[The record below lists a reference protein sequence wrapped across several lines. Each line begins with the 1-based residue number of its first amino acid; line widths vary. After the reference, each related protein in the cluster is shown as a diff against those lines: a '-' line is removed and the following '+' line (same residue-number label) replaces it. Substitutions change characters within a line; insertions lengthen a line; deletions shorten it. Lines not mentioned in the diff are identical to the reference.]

1 MGGNVST
8 DMQNPEPGRTSTVP
22 ASAATPVPPD
32 GRPGNRIGSRLVSAT
47 MTSYATA
54 ALLVILVVVFWAAL
68 PAFRTERNWS
78 ALLVT
83 QAVTAALALAA
94 LLPLIVGE
102 FDLSLGYSLGFLA
115 MVGAWLSGRHQS
127 ALAVIAVMI
136 VGGAAVGLVN
146 GVLNVGAHIGSFIA
160 TLGVGTILSALTE
173 GISGGNVLFSGIPVF
188 VTDVGQN
195 KLGGVAIAVWCTVA
209 VAIICHYGLAH
220 TPMGRRLYAIGGS
233 ERVAYL
239 AGVRTGRL
247 KIAAFVLAGVLVGVG
262 AVFQLGQ
269 AGAAQPG
276 FGPDLL
282 LPAYGA
288 AFLGITAYRPGYYN
302 VPGTIIAILLL
313 AVGFNGL
320 SLLGVPFWVQPLFNG
335 AVLLV
340 AVMLARAESRHLT
353 SV

>member
-8 DMQNPEPGRTSTVP
+8 DMQNPESSRTSTAPVSGLT
-22 ASAATPVPPD
+22 SALP
-32 GRPGNRIGSRLVSAT
+32 GRRGPRIGSRLVSVT

-54 ALLVILVVVFWAAL
+54 ALLVILIVVFWVAL

-115 MVGAWLSGRHQS
+115 MVGAWLSGRHQG
-127 ALAVIAVMI
+127 AVVVIVVMLAAGVV
-136 VGGAAVGLVN
+136 VGLVN
-146 GVLNVGAHIGSFIA
+146 GTLNVVAHIGSFIA

-173 GISGGNVLFSGIPVF
+173 GISGGNVLFSGIPAF
-188 VTDVGQN
+188 VTQVGQN
-195 KLGGVAIAVWCTVA
+195 KFGGVAIAVWCTVA
-209 VAIICHYGLAH
+209 VALFCHYGLAH
-220 TPMGRRLYAIGGS
+220 TPMGQRMYAIGGS

-247 KIAAFVLAGVLVGVG
+247 KILAFVLAGLLVGVG

-320 SLLGVPFWVQPLFNG
+320 SLMGVPFWAQPLFNG

-353 SV
+353 SA

>member
-1 MGGNVST
+1 MGN
-8 DMQNPEPGRTSTVP
+8 DMSGQTRTRPAAEPTPP
-22 ASAATPVPPD
+22 A
-32 GRPGNRIGSRLVSAT
+32 GPGGGQDRGIASRLLSGT
-47 MTSYATA
+47 LTSYATG
-54 ALLVILVVVFWAAL
+54 ALLVILIIVFWAML
-68 PAFRTERNWS
+68 PEFRTKQNWS

-83 QAVTAALALAA
+83 QAVTAALAMAA

-115 MVGAWLSGRHQS
+115 MVGAWLGGQHQS
-127 ALAVIAVMI
+127 APVVIIVMI
-136 VGGAAVGLVN
+136 AGGVLVGLAN
-146 GVLNVGAHIGSFIA
+146 GLLTVRAHIGSFIA

-173 GISGGNVLFSGIPVF
+173 GISGGNVLFSGIPAF
-188 VTDVGQN
+188 VTQVGQD
-195 KLGGVAIAVWCTVA
+195 KLGGVAIAVWCTIV

-220 TPMGRRLYAIGGS
+220 TPLGRRLYAIGGS

-239 AGVRTGRL
+239 AGVHTGRL
-247 KIAAFVLAGVLVGVG
+247 KILAFVLAGVLVGVG
-262 AVFQLGQ
+262 AIFQLGQ

-313 AVGFNGL
+313 AVGFDGL
-320 SLLGVPFWVQPLFNG
+320 SLMGVPFWVQPLFNG

-353 SV
+353 SI